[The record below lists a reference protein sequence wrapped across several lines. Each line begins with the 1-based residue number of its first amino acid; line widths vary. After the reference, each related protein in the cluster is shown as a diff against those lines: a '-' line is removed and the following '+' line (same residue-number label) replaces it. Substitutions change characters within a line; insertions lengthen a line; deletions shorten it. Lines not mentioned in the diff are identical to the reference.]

1 MRILTF
7 VFALLATLSANVSF
21 GDTKFD
27 PAIIVN
33 ENIISKFE
41 VSQRI
46 MLLNILRINGNIN
59 EKAKNELI
67 NAKLIKGFV
76 EKYDLYVS
84 KNLI

>member
-7 VFALLATLSANVSF
+7 VFALVTTLSANVSF

-33 ENIISKFE
+33 ENMISKFE

-46 MLLNILRINGNIN
+46 MLLNILQH
-59 EKAKNELI
+59 
-67 NAKLIKGFV
+67 V
-76 EKYDLYVS
+76 
-84 KNLI
+84 